1 MKKQWVSM
9 LAGLSVAASLMAG
22 CGGQKEAAATDAA
35 KTEVAKT
42 EAGKTEAAQG
52 EASKEAPAGEERVFA
67 MVTYS
72 MAEEFGVD
80 VVKGAQEKCDEIGN
94 IKLVYPDSAGDMQ
107 KNIAIVEDLITQ
119 KVDAICIAP
128 VDADAIVPYLD
139 KARAEGITVV
149 NWDIETDAE
158 VDAKVLTDNFYG
170 GALGAE
176 YLVERMG
183 TEGTVLIVDDLESV
197 TSTYERNKGF
207 EDKLTEIAPNVKV
220 IRQLS
225 SGTRDTH
232 RSTVENMLQAY
243 PDITGIFCPDGDRT
257 LGAYIACQANSRQD
271 VLIAGYD
278 ATPEQLEI
286 MLQDGPDCNMIC
298 ATALHPDRLGSIA
311 VDVANKILNGE
322 TVEEV
327 TYSEVDLMKATEAE
341 KWVAE

>member
-1 MKKQWVSM
+1 MKKQLLGVLLGTALVVSAISGCSSGSQG
-9 LAGLSVAASLMAG
+9 AGAPAAGA
-22 CGGQKEAAATDAA
+22 QTAA
-35 KTEVAKT
+35 E
-42 EAGKTEAAQG
+42 GKTEAEKDAKKDRTI
-52 EASKEAPAGEERVFA
+52 AV
-67 MVTYS
+67 VVYS

-80 VVKGAQEKCDEIGN
+80 VIKGATQKAEELGGIN
-94 IKLVYPDSAGDMQ
+94 IVYPDAAGDMQ
-107 KNIAIVEDLITQ
+107 KSIAIVEDLTTQ

-128 VDADAIVPYLD
+128 VDADAVIPYINQ
-139 KARAEGITVV
+139 ARAQGITVV
-149 NWDIETDAE
+149 NWDIETTAE

-170 GALGAE
+170 GAIGAE

-183 TEGTVLIVDDLESV
+183 KEGTVLIVDDLESV

-207 EDKLTEIAPNVKV
+207 EDKLKEIAPDVKV

-243 PDITGIFCPDGDRT
+243 PEITGIFCPDGDRT
-257 LGAYIACQANSRQD
+257 LGAYIACEANNRKD

-286 MLQDGPDCNMIC
+286 MLKDGPECNMIC
-298 ATALHPDRLGSIA
+298 ATALHPDRLGSLSVEI
-311 VDVANKILNGE
+311 ANKILDGE
-322 TVEEV
+322 TVDQV

-341 KWVAE
+341 KWVTE